1 MKTLATY
8 NMLSDNLSSFG
19 EIQTAVQCFFQ
30 VSFIEQ
36 FSFVCSKQRAILETG
51 ANTVS
56 HGGYFLS
63 DFFFFKGN
71 KNGGCGVKVVIKNFT
86 GNQIAF
92 I

>member
-51 ANTVS
+51 GQYRITWWL
-56 HGGYFLS
+56 LS
-63 DFFFFKGN
+63 IRLFFFFLKVT
-71 KNGGCGVKVVIKNFT
+71 KMEGVV
-86 GNQIAF
+86 
-92 I
+92 